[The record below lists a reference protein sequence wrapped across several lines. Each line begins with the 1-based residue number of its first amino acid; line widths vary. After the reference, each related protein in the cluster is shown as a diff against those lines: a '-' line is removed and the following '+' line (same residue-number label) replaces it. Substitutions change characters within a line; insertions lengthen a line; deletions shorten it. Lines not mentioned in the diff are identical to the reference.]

1 MTTGIIVFA
10 HGSRLEPANE
20 GVRAVAR
27 QLAAAG
33 RFEAVEPAFLE
44 LGEPSLE
51 GAVKSL
57 VARGVNDILVV
68 PYFLTLGIH
77 LERDLPNIINQISE
91 RIGHVRIR
99 ATPPLDGHPALVDV
113 LLDRV
118 RAARGTMPA
127 GDFGASADARP
138 RH

>member
-20 GVRAVAR
+20 AVRSVAR
-27 QLAAAG
+27 QLAGAG
-33 RFEAVEPAFLE
+33 RFETVEAAFLE

-51 GAVKSL
+51 GAVEAL
-57 VARGVNDILVV
+57 VGRGVHDILVV

-77 LERDLPNIINQISE
+77 LERDLPNIINQLAS

-99 ATPPLDGHPALVDV
+99 VAAPLDGHPALVEA
-113 LLDRV
+113 LLDRIK
-118 RAARGTMPA
+118 A
-127 GDFGASADARP
+127 GIAT
-138 RH
+138 

>member
-20 GVRAVAR
+20 AVRAVAR

-33 RFEAVEPAFLE
+33 RFEAVETAFLE

-51 GAVKSL
+51 GAVEAL
-57 VARGVNDILVV
+57 MARGVHDILVV

-77 LERDLPNIINQISE
+77 LERDLPSIINQIAN
-91 RIGHVRIR
+91 RYGQVKIR
-99 ATPPLDGHPALVDV
+99 ATAPLDGHPALVEV
-113 LLDRV
+113 LLDRIKTEL
-118 RAARGTMPA
+118 AT
-127 GDFGASADARP
+127 
-138 RH
+138 

>member
-10 HGSRLEPANE
+10 HGSRLEPANQA
-20 GVRAVAR
+20 VRAVAR

-33 RFEAVEPAFLE
+33 RFEAVETAFLE

-51 GAVKSL
+51 GAVEAL
-57 VARGVNDILVV
+57 VARGIHDILVV

-77 LERDLPNIINQISE
+77 LERDIPSLIKEIAS

-99 ATPPLDGHPALVDV
+99 AAAPLDGHPALIEA
-113 LLDRV
+113 LLDRIQGGL
-118 RAARGTMPA
+118 AT
-127 GDFGASADARP
+127 
-138 RH
+138 

>member
-1 MTTGIIVFA
+1 LTTGIIVFA

-20 GVRAVAR
+20 SVRAVAR

-33 RFEAVEPAFLE
+33 RFEAVETAFLE

-51 GAVKSL
+51 GAVAAL
-57 VARGVNDILVV
+57 LARGDHDILVV

-77 LERDLPNIINQISE
+77 LERDLPSIINQIASE
-91 RIGHVRIR
+91 YGQVRIR
-99 ATPPLDGHPALVDV
+99 AAAPLDGHPALVEV

-118 RAARGTMPA
+118 KAELET
-127 GDFGASADARP
+127 
-138 RH
+138 

>member
-10 HGSRLEPANE
+10 HGSRLEPANQA
-20 GVRAVAR
+20 VRAVAR

-33 RFEAVEPAFLE
+33 RFEAVETAFLE

-51 GAVKSL
+51 GAVEAL
-57 VARGVNDILVV
+57 VARGVHDILVV

-77 LERDLPNIINQISE
+77 LERDMPSIIKEIAS

-99 ATPPLDGHPALVDV
+99 AAAPLDGHPALIEA
-113 LLDRV
+113 LLDRIQGGL
-118 RAARGTMPA
+118 AT
-127 GDFGASADARP
+127 
-138 RH
+138 

>member
-20 GVRAVAR
+20 AVRAVAR

-33 RFEAVEPAFLE
+33 GLEAVETAFLE

-51 GAVKSL
+51 GAVEAL
-57 VARGVNDILVV
+57 VARGVHDILVV

-77 LERDLPNIINQISE
+77 LERDLPSIINQIAG
-91 RIGHVRIR
+91 RFGHVKIR
-99 ATPPLDGHPALVDV
+99 ATGPLDGHGALVDV
-113 LLDRV
+113 LLDRIKT
-118 RAARGTMPA
+118 GMET
-127 GDFGASADARP
+127 
-138 RH
+138 

>member
-20 GVRAVAR
+20 AVRAVAC
-27 QLAAAG
+27 QLRAAG
-33 RFEAVEPAFLE
+33 RFEAVETAFLE

-51 GAVKSL
+51 GAVAGL
-57 VARGVNDILVV
+57 VARGIHDILVV

-77 LERDLPNIINQISE
+77 LECDLPNIIKEIAE
-91 RIGHVRIR
+91 RNEQVKIR
-99 ATPPLDGHPALVDV
+99 ATAPLDGHPALVGV

-118 RAARGTMPA
+118 RSELPI
-127 GDFGASADARP
+127 
-138 RH
+138 